1 MTKENIPNTHKLL
14 EHLDVLVMEYNGKL
28 QVFFKL
34 PNLYRLF
41 TSKNFDSFAT
51 YNEVL
56 KGGDI
61 FSKKYYVQ
69 ELSKIARPHCQRM
82 HRILKTQFD
91 SFVVMKGFYGVPT
104 RYYKIEDFNEI
115 VNVIIQE
122 NLVDAILP
130 FTPTINQ
137 RKVKSF
143 ALKNIET
150 LRIKILEES
159 IVSELVR
166 K

>member
-1 MTKENIPNTHKLL
+1 
-14 EHLDVLVMEYNGKL
+14 
-28 QVFFKL
+28 
-34 PNLYRLF
+34 
-41 TSKNFDSFAT
+41 
-51 YNEVL
+51 
-56 KGGDI
+56 
-61 FSKKYYVQ
+61 
-69 ELSKIARPHCQRM
+69 M

>member
-1 MTKENIPNTHKLL
+1 MTKENVPDTHKLL

-34 PNLYRLF
+34 PDLYRLL
-41 TSKNFDSFAT
+41 TSKDFDDFAT
-51 YNEVL
+51 SKKFL
-56 KGGDI
+56 KGVDI
-61 FSKKYYVQ
+61 FSKKHYVQ
-69 ELSKIARPHCQRM
+69 NLSKIARPHCQRM
-82 HRILKTQFD
+82 HRILKTRFD
-91 SFVVMKGFYGVPT
+91 SFVIIKGLFGVQT

-115 VNVIIQE
+115 VNVILQE
-122 NLVDAILP
+122 NLVDATLP

-143 ALKNIET
+143 AKKNVET

-159 IVSELVR
+159 IVKVD
-166 K
+166 KN